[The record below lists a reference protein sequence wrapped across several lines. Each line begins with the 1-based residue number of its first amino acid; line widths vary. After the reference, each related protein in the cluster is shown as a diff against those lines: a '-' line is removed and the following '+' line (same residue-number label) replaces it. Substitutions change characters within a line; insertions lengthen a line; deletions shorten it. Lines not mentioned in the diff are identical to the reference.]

1 MQVIVARFAIPGS
14 PKTEY
19 PHGSLA
25 TPNLRLY
32 IERICITGHSDK
44 LSPGFNNSLSQ
55 FIGRFW
61 AVGRTFHEQLPF
73 DIALENCIENPHY
86 RWLISK
92 ARPHHIR
99 LGHRITDRLGNNRV
113 ADLRTVRIGKT
124 SGAIL

>member
-1 MQVIVARFAIPGS
+1 MQVIMARFAIPGS

-25 TPNLRLY
+25 NLNLRLY
-32 IERICITGHSDK
+32 RERICITGHSDK

-61 AVGRTFHEQLPF
+61 AIGRAFHEQLPL
-73 DIALENCIENPHY
+73 DIVLENYIENPHY

-92 ARPHHIR
+92 ARPHYI
-99 LGHRITDRLGNNRV
+99 
-113 ADLRTVRIGKT
+113 
-124 SGAIL
+124 